1 MRATMALILLFAAFA
16 TQADP
21 SVETPDVRWDVAQL
35 MQSLAQVRSAK
46 GRFVEKKYLRI
57 LNTPLEATGTLSYQA
72 PGHLEKQTRVP
83 REESM
88 ILDGGSLV
96 IENKVRGKRSLALHD
111 YPLLWAFIESIRST
125 LAGDLTTLSK
135 FYQVKLDGDARHWRL
150 TLLPSDAKTLE
161 VVREIRI
168 GGREERVDE
177 IEILETS
184 GDRSVMTV
192 IEDRRETP

>member
-1 MRATMALILLFAAFA
+1 MALILLFAAFA
-16 TQADP
+16 THADP
-21 SVETPDVRWDVAQL
+21 TVETSDVRWDVTQL
-35 MQSLAQVRSAK
+35 MQRLAQVKSAQ
-46 GRFVEKKYLRI
+46 GRFVEKKYLSI
-57 LNTPLEATGTLSYQA
+57 LNTPLETSGTLSYQA
-72 PGHLEKQTRVP
+72 PGHLEKHTRAP

-96 IENKVRGKRSLALHD
+96 IENKVRGKRSLALQD

-125 LAGDLTTLSK
+125 LAGDLTTLNK
-135 FYQVKLDGDARHWRL
+135 FYQVKLDGDVRHWRL

-161 VVREIRI
+161 IVREIRI

-177 IEILETS
+177 VEILETS

-192 IEDRRETP
+192 TEDKGEAP